1 MIKHTFSTL
10 PIFICI
16 ALVAASCDPQPATP
30 EATASLPREIPEPAT
45 LVLRGGKVATAD
57 EAIGEV
63 EAVAVRGHEIVAA
76 GSNRDIA
83 SLIGPVT
90 QVIELEGRFVM
101 PGFIEG
107 HGHYLNLGKTQQIL
121 DLGSAQS
128 WDEIVHQVSEAAAGA
143 KPGDWIQG
151 FGWHQEKWIRV
162 PEGVIDGVPRNDRL
176 NQVAPDN
183 PVLLTHASGH
193 ALMANDAALA
203 SAGIGDLTDDMPG
216 GTIVRTSGGKA
227 TGLLRETAQNGV
239 KAALAQWESQRSAE
253 LQETAMRERA
263 ELAAREALRHGV
275 TSFHDAGASFD
286 DIDFLKKL
294 ESEGQLPVRL
304 YVMVRYESI
313 ESLAARLP
321 DYRML
326 SEENDF
332 LTVRSIKKQVDGAL
346 GSHGAWLLE
355 PYFDLS
361 DTAGLVLDPI
371 EEIERTAELALRYG
385 FQVNTHAIGDRANRE
400 ILDLYQRAFVSHDMD
415 GAELRWRMEHAQHL
429 DPVDVPR
436 FAELGVLASMQG
448 VHAISDGPWL
458 PSRLGDKRTTETS
471 YVWRNLMDSGARI
484 NNGTDVPVESIDPI
498 ASFHASVS
506 RMMNNGKRLTPGQ
519 AMSRQEALESYTI
532 NNAYAAFEEEI
543 KGTLTPGK
551 LADMVVLSQNIMTVP
566 EEKIPE
572 TQVEMTI
579 VGGEIKYRGE

>member
-107 HGHYLNLGKTQQIL
+107 HGHYLYLGKTQQIL

-193 ALMANDAALA
+193 AMMANDAALA

-253 LQETAMRERA
+253 LQEIAMRERA